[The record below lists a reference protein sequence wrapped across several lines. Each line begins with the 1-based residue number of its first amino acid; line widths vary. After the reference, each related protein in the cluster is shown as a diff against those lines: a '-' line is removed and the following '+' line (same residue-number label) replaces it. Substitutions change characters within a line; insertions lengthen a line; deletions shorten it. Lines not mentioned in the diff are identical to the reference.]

1 MFITFVKA
9 QKTSNVDF
17 RNSCAKLLTIKTRV
31 AIFIVL
37 LFNNKNVRYLCLV
50 LFSETYAIE
59 RALIQN
65 LSSTRVSTE
74 TAPHQTNVSFPYR
87 KKKNNEI

>member
-17 RNSCAKLLTIKTRV
+17 RNLCSKLLTIKTRV

-50 LFSETYAIE
+50 LFIET
-59 RALIQN
+59 
-65 LSSTRVSTE
+65 
-74 TAPHQTNVSFPYR
+74 
-87 KKKNNEI
+87 